1 MRRRTAVIAGIA
13 AGALAFVA
21 AGCGG
26 GGSSS
31 SSASGSNGTGVL
43 GAQHT
48 LVASG
53 GKKGGTITV
62 LSNGDIDHLDPGAA
76 YYQFTYAITYVT
88 QRPLLAYKPN
98 SIQPTPDLASA
109 MPKVSSDGKTITVHI
124 KHGIKFSPPVNRE
137 VTSADV
143 KYAIERGFDAAVGN
157 GYAGAYFGVIKGA
170 PTKIGNTVPNI
181 SGIQTPDKYTIVFHL
196 TKPSGIFVGALQ
208 EPLTAPVPADYA
220 RKFDKGTS
228 SSYGNHQVAT
238 GPYMVQN
245 NAAGKITGY
254 SPGKQI
260 VLVRNPNW
268 NPKTSWRPAYADKI
282 VFKEGFDPSVGTK
295 QILNGQAD
303 ANGDFPPPAADLKS
317 ILSNSSQ
324 KSELEFTSTAGAR
337 FVALNTSK
345 PPFNN
350 VHVRRAVA
358 FILDKNAMRLTR
370 GGPIDG
376 KIATHFIDPSF
387 GHAGFTQAG
396 GFNFD
401 PFKTPNESGDMSKAQ
416 AELKLAGFKS
426 GKFSGPQVTMVADNS
441 APGNNTAA
449 VVANDLE
456 KIGFKVKTIS
466 VEHSAMYTRFC
477 GVPKNTPNM
486 CPNVGWLSDF
496 HEPQADLDANF
507 NGKNILPANNVNWSL
522 YNNPKV
528 NALMAKAE
536 LELNNEKRW
545 ADWAKIDQM
554 ITTAAAAVPW
564 LWEASPTL
572 YSTRVTH
579 ASEMWNGGEPDV
591 SFMSV
596 K

>member
-1 MRRRTAVIAGIA
+1 MRRPIA
-13 AGALAFVA
+13 AVAGVAAGVLALVA

-26 GGSSS
+26 GGSTSGVQG
-31 SSASGSNGTGVL
+31 AS
-43 GAQHT
+43 HT
-48 LVASG
+48 LQA
-53 GKKGGTITV
+53 GKKGGTITI
-62 LSNGDIDHLDPGAA
+62 LSNGDVDHLDPGAA

-98 SIQPTPDLASA
+98 SIQPTPDLAAS
-109 MPKVSSDGKTITVHI
+109 MPTVSNGGRTVTVHI
-124 KHGIKFSPPVNRE
+124 RHGVKFSPPVNRE

-170 PTKIGNTVPNI
+170 PAKIGNTVPNI
-181 SGIQTPDKYTIVFHL
+181 SGIQTPNKYTIVFQL

-208 EPLTAPVPADYA
+208 EPLTAPVPAEYA

-238 GPYMVQN
+238 GPYMVQA
-245 NAAGKITGY
+245 NASGKVTGY

-282 VFKEGFDPSVGTK
+282 IFKEGFDPTVGTK
-295 QILNGQAD
+295 QILSGQAD
-303 ANGDFPPPAADLKS
+303 ANGDFPPPAANLKQ

-324 KSELEFTSTAGAR
+324 KGQLEFTPTAGAR
-337 FVALNTSK
+337 FVALNTQK

-350 VHVRRAVA
+350 KFVRMAVA
-358 FILDKNAMRLTR
+358 YVLDRNSMRLTR
-370 GGPIDG
+370 GGAIDG

-387 GHAGFTQAG
+387 GNSGFNQAG
-396 GFNFD
+396 GYGFN
-401 PFKTPNESGDMSKAQ
+401 PFPSPNNSGDVAKA
-416 AELKLAGFKS
+416 AAMLKKAGFKS
-426 GKFSGPQVTMVADNS
+426 GKYSGPQITQVADNTP
-441 APGNNTAA
+441 PGSNTAA
-449 VVANDLE
+449 VVANSLQ

-466 VEHSAMYTRFC
+466 VQHSAMYTRFC
-477 GVPKNTPNM
+477 GVPKNAPNI
-486 CPNVGWLSDF
+486 CPNVGWIADF

-507 NGKNILPANNVNWSL
+507 DGTNILPANNVNWSQL
-522 YNNPKV
+522 NDPAINK
-528 NALMAKAE
+528 LMAKAK
-536 LELNNEKRW
+536 LELNSEKRW
-545 ADWAKIDQM
+545 AEWGQIDKM
-554 ITTAAAAVPW
+554 ITESAAAIPW

-572 YSTRVTH
+572 YSNKVTH
-579 ASEMWNGGEPDV
+579 ATELWNGGEPDV

>member
-1 MRRRTAVIAGIA
+1 MRRRAIVVAGLA
-13 AGALAFVA
+13 AGALALVA

-26 GGSSS
+26 GGKSGVQG
-31 SSASGSNGTGVL
+31 AS
-43 GAQHT
+43 HT
-48 LVASG
+48 LT
-53 GKKGGTITV
+53 GKKGGTITI

-88 QRPLLAYKPN
+88 QRPLLAYKYN
-98 SIQPTPDLASA
+98 SIQPTPDLAAS
-109 MPKVSSDGKTITVHI
+109 MPVVSNGGKTITVKI

-157 GYAGAYFGVIKGA
+157 GYASAYFGVIKGA

-181 SGIQTPDKYTIVFHL
+181 PGIQTPDKYTIVFQL

-208 EPLTAPVPADYA
+208 EPLTAPVPQSYA
-220 RKFDKGTS
+220 AKYDKGTQ

-282 VFKEGFDPSVGTK
+282 VFREGFDPSVATK

-303 ANGDFPPPAADLKS
+303 SNGDFPPPAADLKS

-324 KSELEFTSTAGAR
+324 KSELEFTSTAGSR

-350 VHVRRAVA
+350 VHVRMAVA

-387 GHAGFTQAG
+387 GKAGFTQSG
-396 GFNFD
+396 GYGFD
-401 PFKTPNESGDMSKAQ
+401 PFATPNHAGDLAKAQ
-416 AELKLAGFKS
+416 AQLKLAGFKS
-426 GKFSGPQVTMVADNS
+426 GKFSGPQVTMVSDNV
-441 APGNNTAA
+441 APGSNTAA
-449 VVANDLE
+449 VVANDLQ

-477 GVPKNTPNM
+477 GVPKNTPNL

-522 YNNPKV
+522 LNDPKI
-528 NALMAKAE
+528 NALMTKAE
-536 LELNNEKRW
+536 GELNSEKRW
-545 ADWAKIDQM
+545 AEWGQIDKM
-554 ITTAAAAVPW
+554 ITSSAAAIPW

-579 ASEMWNGGEPDV
+579 ASELWNGGEPDV

>member
-1 MRRRTAVIAGIA
+1 MKRRIAVTGLA

-26 GGSSS
+26 GGSNK
-31 SSASGSNGTGVL
+31 SGVAGTSHSIVS
-43 GAQHT
+43 
-48 LVASG
+48 SG

-98 SIQPTPDLASA
+98 SIQPTPDLATS
-109 MPKVSSDGKTITVHI
+109 MPTVSNGGKTVTVHI
-124 KHGIKFSPPVNRE
+124 RKGIKFSPPVNRE

-157 GYAGAYFGVIKGA
+157 GYASAYFGVIQGA

-181 SGIQTPDKYTIVFHL
+181 SGIQTPDKYTIVFKL
-196 TKPSGIFVGALQ
+196 AKPSGIFVSALQ
-208 EPLTAPVPADYA
+208 EPLTAPVPKEYA
-220 RKFDKGTS
+220 SKYDKGTQ
-228 SSYGNHQVAT
+228 SSYGDHEVAT

-245 NAAGKITGY
+245 NASGKITGY
-254 SPGKQI
+254 TPGKQI

-282 VFKEGFDPSVGTK
+282 VFKEGFDPSVATK
-295 QILNGQAD
+295 QILSGQGD
-303 ANGDFPPPAADLKS
+303 VNGDFPPPAADLKS
-317 ILSNSSQ
+317 ISQNSSQ
-324 KSELEFTSTAGAR
+324 KSQLEFTPTPGSR

-350 VHVRRAVA
+350 VNVRKAVA
-358 FILDKNAMRLTR
+358 FVLDKNAMRLTR

-376 KIATHFIDPSF
+376 KIATHFISPDF
-387 GHAGFTQAG
+387 GSHGFNQAG
-396 GFNFD
+396 GYTFD
-401 PFKTPNESGDMSKAQ
+401 PFATPNNSGDVKKAE
-416 AELKLAGFKS
+416 AMLKKAGFKS

-441 APGNNTAA
+441 PPGSNTAQ
-449 VVANDLE
+449 VVANSLE

-466 VEHSAMYTRFC
+466 VQHSAMYTRFC
-477 GVPKNTPNM
+477 GVPKNTPNI
-486 CPNVGWLSDF
+486 CPNVGWIADF

-522 YNNPKV
+522 FNDPKV
-528 NALMAKAE
+528 NALMTKAE
-536 LELNNEKRW
+536 GEINPEKRW
-545 ADWAKIDQM
+545 QEWGQIDKM
-554 ITTAAAAVPW
+554 ITSSAAAIPW
-564 LWEASPTL
+564 IWENGPTL
-572 YSTRVTH
+572 YSNRVTH
-579 ASEMWNGGEPDV
+579 ASELWNGGEPDV